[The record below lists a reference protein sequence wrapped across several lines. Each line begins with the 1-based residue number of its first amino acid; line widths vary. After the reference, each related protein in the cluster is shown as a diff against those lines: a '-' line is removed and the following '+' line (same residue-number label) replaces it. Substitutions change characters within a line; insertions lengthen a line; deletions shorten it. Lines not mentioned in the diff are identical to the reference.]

1 MKHSTAQHTA
11 RSVYAS
17 YRRARRPLAVLPQ
30 LLTAGGY
37 PVRCVRVCARVHNMC
52 VCVASRAARDGWI
65 CHHSDRGAEGGG
77 RC

>member
-52 VCVASRAARDGWI
+52 VCGFARSSRRVDLP
-65 CHHSDRGAEGGG
+65 SQRS